1 MKDTV
6 VLANLLRNAILYGDD
21 QRLINMYA
29 EELAKELATD
39 EESYSRLLT
48 EYGYKNLEKE
58 EGKVR

>member
-29 EELAKELATD
+29 RELAKEVAKD
-39 EESYSRLLT
+39 EEEYSRLLI